1 MLKINKVDSTKIYTR
16 QEATKAMGISNDSF
30 SKYFANSD
38 AQLVQVGKRVKYSG
52 ELLNQQI
59 DQVTNQY
66 EPVKLNDLLN
76 DKLTKITDDTT
87 SAVISDLSLI
97 SCTAIGKSDYEPVA
111 RLGTLQHWH
120 TGDAVNHDMLMKF
133 VKLDSF
139 KGRVIRNLFE
149 KPSSVRVAGYSWFR
163 VKFVDHRLVVLL
175 VPTVIENLF
184 DDLEHY
190 YPISREQL
198 EDTLRLFGQDE
209 SLKRKYLQTVR
220 RGLSTYYNK
229 YNQIVKVQMHLY
241 ELTNDTVLHDFNE
254 IIDAQL
260 IDIQSD
266 IGFIDGKLLE
276 R

>member
-66 EPVKLNDLLN
+66 EPVKLNDLLS
-76 DKLTKITDDTT
+76 DKITEITDDVT

-97 SCTAIGKSDYEPVA
+97 SCTAIGKNEYEPVA
-111 RLGTLQHWH
+111 SLGTLQNWH
-120 TGDAVNHDMLMKF
+120 TGADVSCDMLMKF
-133 VKLDSF
+133 VKLNSF
-139 KGRVIRNLFE
+139 KGRAVRHLFE
-149 KPSSVRVAGYSWFR
+149 NPNSVRVAGYSWFC
-163 VKFVDHRLVVLL
+163 VKFVNHRLAVLL
-175 VPTVIENLF
+175 VPTIIEHLF

-198 EDTLRLFGQDE
+198 EDALRLFGQDE

-260 IDIQSD
+260 SDIQSD
-266 IGFIDGKLLE
+266 IGFVDDELME

>member
-16 QEATKAMGISNDSF
+16 QKATKAMGISNDSF

-59 DQVTNQY
+59 DRITNQY
-66 EPVKLNDLLN
+66 EPVKLNDLLS
-76 DKLTKITDDTT
+76 DKITKITDDTT

-97 SCTAIGKSDYEPVA
+97 SCTAIGKNEYEPVA
-111 RLGTLQHWH
+111 RLGALQNWH
-120 TGDAVNHDMLMKF
+120 TGADVSRDILMKF
-133 VKLDSF
+133 VKLNSF
-139 KGRVIRNLFE
+139 KGRAVRHLFE
-149 KPSSVRVAGYSWFR
+149 KPSSVRVAGYSWLC
-163 VKFVDHRLVVLL
+163 VKFVNHRLAVLL
-175 VPTVIENLF
+175 VPTIIENLF

-209 SLKRKYLQTVR
+209 SLKRKYLQTIR

-229 YNQIVKVQMHLY
+229 YNQIVKIQMHLY

-260 IDIQSD
+260 NDIQSD
-266 IGFIDGKLLE
+266 IGFVDGELLE
-276 R
+276 H